1 MSMLH
6 TIAIPFAVGIFS
18 LIFLG
23 KWKRIQWAL
32 FFVVSLIQLYGVYSL
47 FGAGNLVQEIPLSIG
62 LPGFIEGPVVLKMS
76 GIGFLFFAGSSVLTF
91 LIALYSLMY
100 NDREHATGIA
110 PLWTI
115 LMGASAGIFFAAD
128 WLSFLFAWEV
138 MGWTSYF
145 IIAHGKK
152 GPRQAAL
159 YYYILSLVGTST
171 MLAGVFIAISGSGS
185 LLIEEG
191 IAYFTSMWGV
201 QNGFVTLVMV
211 LFTLTFFSKSA
222 VFPFYMWPSKAHA
235 EAPDDFSSFLSG
247 VMIKYGVFG
256 MIAIVLPVFRLGYAG
271 PIIRGMPTYLSVLG
285 WIGVITAVLGT
296 LYAIPQD
303 DMKKLMAYST
313 VSHIGFI
320 IAALSMNSSIGIA
333 AALFHTINHMLFKGG
348 IFLAM
353 GSVKHRTGERMM
365 HKLGGMAYRM
375 PLSFFTFLVCIIAA
389 AGIPPMSGFT
399 SKWLVYQSIFD
410 RGLLI
415 MAIPAFFASTGS
427 FLYLYRG
434 LHTIYLGQLS
444 PRFKDV
450 KEAPLTMSLAML
462 FIMMLVM
469 FTGFFPGL
477 VLFPVNTAVAEL
489 GLEPITMNLF
499 MVEGATT
506 TVNVT
511 LIGVLFMG
519 AVFIVG
525 FLYIIGKKRELVEPL
540 DTYTAGEEP
549 KEWGLTEEKYHYGM
563 HFYEPFEVSTAPFLR
578 CTSLDRLFQKI
589 GNEVEK
595 LSGVVKRWYN
605 TPQLGTIVL
614 VVIVVIVIF
623 MVWR

>member
-1 MSMLH
+1 
-6 TIAIPFAVGIFS
+6 
-18 LIFLG
+18 
-23 KWKRIQWAL
+23 
-32 FFVVSLIQLYGVYSL
+32 
-47 FGAGNLVQEIPLSIG
+47 
-62 LPGFIEGPVVLKMS
+62 
-76 GIGFLFFAGSSVLTF
+76 
-91 LIALYSLMY
+91 
-100 NDREHATGIA
+100 
-110 PLWTI
+110 
-115 LMGASAGIFFAAD
+115 
-128 WLSFLFAWEV
+128 
-138 MGWTSYF
+138 
-145 IIAHGKK
+145 
-152 GPRQAAL
+152 
-159 YYYILSLVGTST
+159 
-171 MLAGVFIAISGSGS
+171 
-185 LLIEEG
+185 
-191 IAYFTSMWGV
+191 
-201 QNGFVTLVMV
+201 MV

-256 MIAIVLPVFRLGYAG
+256 LIAIVLPVFRLGYAG
-271 PIIRGMPTYLSVLG
+271 PLIRGVPVYLSVLG

-320 IAALSMNSSIGIA
+320 VAALSMNSGIGIA

-462 FIMMLVM
+462 FVMMLVM

-477 VLFPVNTAVAEL
+477 VLFPVNTAVAEM
-489 GLEPITMNLF
+489 GLKPVTMNLF

-506 TVNVT
+506 TINGT

-525 FLYIIGKKRELVEPL
+525 FLYII
-540 DTYTAGEEP
+540 YTAGEEP

-578 CTSLDRLFQKI
+578 ATSLDRLFQKI
-589 GNEVEK
+589 GSEVEK

-614 VVIVVIVIF
+614 VVVVIIVIF
-623 MVWR
+623 VVWR

>member
-1 MSMLH
+1 
-6 TIAIPFAVGIFS
+6 
-18 LIFLG
+18 
-23 KWKRIQWAL
+23 
-32 FFVVSLIQLYGVYSL
+32 
-47 FGAGNLVQEIPLSIG
+47 
-62 LPGFIEGPVVLKMS
+62 
-76 GIGFLFFAGSSVLTF
+76 VLTF

-110 PLWTI
+110 PLWTM

-128 WLSFLFAWEV
+128 WLSFLFVWEV

-145 IIAHGKK
+145 IIAHGRKK
-152 GPRQAAL
+152 PREAAL

-185 LLIEEG
+185 MLIKDG
-191 IAYFTSMWGV
+191 IAYFSKLWGI
-201 QNGFVTLVMV
+201 QNGFVTLVML
-211 LFTLTFFSKSA
+211 LFTLTFFTKSA

-271 PIIRGMPTYLSVLG
+271 PLIRGVPVYLSVLG
-285 WIGVITAVLGT
+285 WVGVITAVLGT

-313 VSHIGFI
+313 VSHVGFI
-320 IAALSMNSSIGIA
+320 VAALSMNSGMGIA
-333 AALFHTINHMLFKGG
+333 AALLHTINHMMFKGG

-353 GSVKHRTGERMM
+353 GSVKYRTGERMM

-389 AGIPPMSGFT
+389 AGIPPMSGFV

-444 PRFKDV
+444 PRFKDI

-462 FIMMLVM
+462 FVMMLVM

-489 GLEPITMNLF
+489 GYEPVVMNLF

-506 TVNVT
+506 TINAA

-525 FLYIIGKKRELVEPL
+525 ILYIIGKKRELVEPL

-549 KEWGLTEEKYHYGM
+549 EEWGLTQEKYHYGM
-563 HFYEPFEVSTAPFLR
+563 HFYEPFEVSTAPFLKR
-578 CTSLDRLFQKI
+578 TSLDRLFRKI
-589 GNEVEK
+589 GTETEK
-595 LSGVVKRWYN
+595 LSGVVKRWFN

-614 VVIVVIVIF
+614 FIVVVVVIFVL
-623 MVWR
+623 WR